1 MLPIFLL
8 EETTV
13 RESGESAVFDAH
25 EHSNQNLLLTF
36 AITHAVEH
44 ESIDLSIYGSRDGIS
59 WTAKPIVSLA
69 PKYYCGA
76 YQAILPPGE
85 ARYLKAVWRVLRWSR
100 GGDPL
105 PFFRFYIFLQPSRM
119 RVAAA
124 GAA

>member
-13 RESGESAVFDAH
+13 RESGETAVFDANH
-25 EHSNQNLLLTF
+25 HSDQDLLLTF

-44 ESIDLSIYGSRDGIS
+44 ESIDVSIYGSRDGVS
-59 WTAKPIVSLA
+59 WGPKPIASFA
-69 PKYYCGA
+69 PKYYCGT
-76 YQAILPPGE
+76 YQLILPDCD
-85 ARYLKAVWRVLRWSR
+85 ARYLKAAWRVQRWSR
-100 GGDPL
+100 GDHQQ
-105 PFFRFYIFLQPSRM
+105 PFFRVYIFVQPSRA